1 MFVFCRRA
9 LGDETRRQPMRSR
22 RGRAVT
28 LYLVVLGGFF
38 GGGGT
43 AGAIGFRECLLVLLQ
58 SLVTVVIPKELVF
71 PSR

>member
-1 MFVFCRRA
+1 
-9 LGDETRRQPMRSR
+9 MRSR

-43 AGAIGFRECLLVLLQ
+43 AGAVGFRECLLVLLQ